1 MAVSGPGSSVGRTD
15 GLSDADAAD
24 RPPSFRIFFS
34 LLSKESGLV
43 FGNINIF
50 FFDSSFVPVD

>member
-24 RPPSFRIFFS
+24 RPPSFRIFFFVAV
-34 LLSKESGLV
+34 KGERTR
-43 FGNINIF
+43 FREHKYF
-50 FFDSSFVPVD
+50 FL